1 MISDSLASA
10 SSASLTI
17 SSKQSFSAKYF
28 PDLNEF
34 EQQYNDI
41 WFNNILNML
50 TEKGQLY
57 VPILNKSFNK
67 LGEEIDNSMAFDQ
80 HYLNI

>member
-1 MISDSLASA
+1 M
-10 SSASLTI
+10 
-17 SSKQSFSAKYF
+17 KSFSEKYF

-34 EQQYNDI
+34 EHQYNDI
-41 WFNNILNML
+41 WFNNMLNML
-50 TEKGQLY
+50 TEKGQIY

-80 HYLNI
+80 HYFTFKEDIK